1 MKESKL
7 RNFLLLVALGLQTA
21 APARA
26 LDTETEGFVKTKIE
40 PNPIVEQITPVS
52 SAATIFDSRSDQG
65 RPQQIAQS
73 SFYVSLAEGR
83 LSARVF
89 ASSDFCDPSECGG
102 VGTWAKYSA
111 RAWSRVKMKETLFL
125 TVPAGNYPSGLDVKL
140 PVQVNGLLSAS
151 GDTSAQANGGYFVS
165 LQRPETSDN
174 RDSGILQAQGS
185 GPNYPPLVLIDDDFV
200 LEVFLV
206 LPGTTLSEPLEVP
219 YTVTANLG
227 SNHQVFVQGRSF
239 LEQGIAET
247 DLENSLRF
255 GCLIVPEGVTVAS
268 ASGVFLEEPCST
280 AVPAL
285 GWPTLALLT
294 ALLASGGAAAL
305 RFRGSIRSRTLQE
318 PGRTI

>member
-52 SAATIFDSRSDQG
+52 SDPTIFDSRSDQG

-73 SFYVSLAEGR
+73 SFYVSLSEGR

-89 ASSDFCDPSECGG
+89 ASSDFCDASECGG

-111 RAWSRVKMKETLFL
+111 RAWSLVKMKETLVL
-125 TVPAGNYPSGLDVKL
+125 TVPPGSYPVGLDIQL
-140 PVQVNGLLSAS
+140 PVAVDGLLSAS
-151 GDTSAQANGGYFVS
+151 GDTSAQADGGYFVE
-165 LQRPETSDN
+165 LAGAGTFDN
-174 RDSGILQAQGS
+174 RNTGGLRAQGS
-185 GPNYPPLVLIDDDFV
+185 GPNDPPSVLIDDAFV
-200 LEVFLV
+200 LEVDLV
-206 LPGTTLSEPLEVP
+206 PPGTTLSEPLDVTF
-219 YTVTANLG
+219 TVTANLG
-227 SNHQVFVQGRSF
+227 STNQVFVQGRSF

-268 ASGVFLEEPCST
+268 ASGVFLEEPCSA
-280 AVPAL
+280 AVPGL
-285 GWPTLALLT
+285 GWPALALLI
-294 ALLASGGAAAL
+294 ALLVAVARRGAAAP
-305 RFRGSIRSRTLQE
+305 RFPPR
-318 PGRTI
+318 PAA